1 MSIKIIKFS
10 KYSIRMK
17 EEGGEGVWTRPAWN
31 RFPTQPLQF
40 YVRHNLLTQV
50 VNTSYT
56 RIVQPRLYMYGGTGC
71 SERFKSVPCLKLNCR
86 GRKSV
91 ARVVHPRLHC
101 ARKAAAIAEGVVAA

>member
-1 MSIKIIKFS
+1 VDTPCVDCS
-10 KYSIRMK
+10 
-17 EEGGEGVWTRPAWN
+17 
-31 RFPTQPLQF
+31 PTQPHQS

-56 RIVQPRLYMYGGTGC
+56 RIVQPRLCMYGGTGC
-71 SERFKSVPCLKLNCR
+71 SERFKSVPCLTLNRR

-101 ARKAAAIAEGVVAA
+101 ARKAAAIAEGVVAARRLLRLQRVVAA